1 MSRSRSAIVARSRRY
16 GSKIPAPAFPPAMS
30 SASSSRSSAAPS
42 SQSLAVPGT
51 GLGLTIT
58 KMLAQ
63 LMGGDIVL
71 RQTEG
76 GGSTFEVRLM
86 LAAID
91 RPAPPAPQ
99 ASRVFG
105 YQGARRTILVADD
118 DPDHRELVRQILE
131 PIGFIVLPVPDGPA
145 CLALTAD
152 IRPDLLL
159 LDISMPGMTGWE
171 LARRLR
177 ENGHVAPIVMLS
189 ASLGEMQPEPAE
201 DAAHN
206 AALPKP
212 FDMRQ
217 LLDRIQALL
226 SLDWLDEPPAPPK
239 IEAPAPLVSPG
250 ADHVRDLL
258 DLGQIGYVPGHR
270 GEARRAGGRDRQPTT
285 GRGAAHASA

>member
-1 MSRSRSAIVARSRRY
+1 
-16 GSKIPAPAFPPAMS
+16 
-30 SASSSRSSAAPS
+30 
-42 SQSLAVPGT
+42 
-51 GLGLTIT
+51 
-58 KMLAQ
+58 
-63 LMGGDIVL
+63 
-71 RQTEG
+71 TEG

-152 IRPDLLL
+152 IRPDLFL

-201 DAAHN
+201 DAAHD

-250 ADHVRDLL
+250 ADHVRELL
-258 DLGQIGYVPGHR
+258 DLGQIGYVR
-270 GEARRAGGRDRQPTT
+270 GIEAKLDELAAETDNQPLVAALRTHLRNFDFDLYQTT
-285 GRGAAHASA
+285 LEGVGEHE